1 MCLQSTFNKTTTSL
15 ESMNEDTHTGIPLPD
30 AFVAQMTS
38 LLGAEAA
45 NQLLQALNETSP
57 TSLRLNSAHPQCEAI
72 SALPVPWCRQGRYLP
87 SRPAFTFDP
96 LLHAGVYYVQEAA
109 SMFVEQAYLACQNSA
124 PQRVLDLCAAPGGKS
139 TLWRSL
145 LPQGT
150 LLVANEPLTQR
161 AHILSENMQKW
172 GHPDVV
178 VTNAYPNE
186 FAPLRG
192 FFDIIA
198 ADVPCSGEGMFRK
211 DPNART
217 EWSLSAVDTCATRQ
231 RQIIT
236 DVWPALREGGFLV
249 YSTCTFNAQEDEEN
263 VNYICSEL
271 GAKLISIPHLDTWGI
286 SGSSDGSDAPVYH
299 FYPHLCQ
306 GEGFFLAL
314 MQKTA
319 ATPTG
324 KDKRKRNTKKS
335 TTIGGIGKAA
345 AWLRHSADF
354 KISLVNKEEIHAY
367 RHSLA
372 DDIERITDTV
382 RVLSA
387 GIPLATVKGNKL
399 VPQHGLALSNELA
412 KDAFPKAE
420 LSYEE
425 AIAYLRRD
433 ALHLDISV
441 PRGYVL
447 ACYEGFP
454 LGFLNNL
461 GNRANNMYPAEWRIR
476 TTHTPERPQVIK
488 ITDFIEE

>member
-1 MCLQSTFNKTTTSL
+1 
-15 ESMNEDTHTGIPLPD
+15 MNENTHTGIPLPD
-30 AFVAQMTS
+30 AFVAQMIS
-38 LLGAEAA
+38 LLGADAA
-45 NQLLQALNETSP
+45 NNLLKTLDEKSP
-57 TSLRLNSAHPQCEAI
+57 TSIRLNPAYPQCEAI
-72 SALPVPWCRQGRYLP
+72 SAHPVAWCQQGRYL
-87 SRPAFTFDP
+87 SERPAFTFDP

-109 SMFVEQAYLACQNSA
+109 SMFVEQAYLACRNSA

-145 LPQGT
+145 LPQGA

-161 AHILSENMQKW
+161 AHILAENMLKW

-186 FAPLRG
+186 FASLRG

-217 EWSLSAVDTCATRQ
+217 EWSLSAVDTCSTRQ

-236 DVWPALREGGFLV
+236 DVWPALREGGFLI
-249 YSTCTFNAQEDEEN
+249 YSTCTFNSQEDEEN
-263 VNYICSEL
+263 VNYICREL
-271 GAKLISIPHLDTWGI
+271 GAELIPIPCLDTWGI
-286 SGSSDGSDAPVYH
+286 HGSSDGNNTPVYH
-299 FYPHLCQ
+299 FYPHLSQ

-314 MQKTA
+314 MRKTA
-319 ATPTG
+319 DASTG

-335 TTIGGIGKAA
+335 ATVGGIGKAA
-345 AWLRHSADF
+345 SWLRHSADF
-354 KISLVNKEEIHAY
+354 KISSINKEEVYAY
-367 RHSLA
+367 RHTLA

-399 VPQHGLALSNELA
+399 VPLHALALSNELA
-412 KDAFPKAE
+412 KEAFPKAE
-420 LSYEE
+420 LSYDE

-433 ALHLDISV
+433 ALHLDPSI
-441 PRGYVL
+441 PKGYVL

-476 TTHTPERPQVIK
+476 TTHTPEQPKVIK
-488 ITDFIEE
+488 IADFIEE